1 MRFSKH
7 VVVMLMSSLAL
18 LVAGIHN
25 AHAAT
30 NEATATVTLTATF
43 TSPPCTLTVPD
54 QVFLGSIV
62 PGTKQYSPFSVEINC
77 PATTNT
83 ALYAEAVSGSLTS
96 GSITRVDMTGPVN
109 TGTPAQLWLMSPDGK
124 AVVLDGS
131 GKNTPGARF
140 CSGNAN
146 RSCTLTPVTQV
157 DATTPRGQT
166 SATLRL
172 SVAYP

>member
-18 LVAGIHN
+18 LVAKIPHT
-25 AHAAT
+25 HAAT

-83 ALYAEAVSGSLTS
+83 ALYAEAVSGSLASTDS
-96 GSITRVDMTGPVN
+96 MTMTGP
-109 TGTPAQLWLMSPDGK
+109 GTPGQPANIWLTDPEGK
-124 AVVLDGS
+124 KVVLDGS

-146 RSCTLTPVTQV
+146 RSCVLTPYTKVFES
-157 DATTPRGQT
+157 TPRGQT